1 MHSKASVLIVDD
13 EQFIR
18 QILARIVQRE
28 GYAIGEA
35 SDGKDAL
42 EKLEQTKYDFV
53 ISDIRMPNMDGM
65 ELLAEIK
72 TRFPDTIVILITA
85 YAGDYTAKDVLAV
98 GADHYITKPF
108 KNVEIART
116 LGRLCQKRETA
127 KAKKRN
133 KALVKT

>member
-28 GYAIGEA
+28 GYVIGEA
-35 SDGKDAL
+35 SGGKDAL
-42 EKLEQTKYDFV
+42 EKLEQTKFDFV

-65 ELLAEIK
+65 ELLTKVK
-72 TRFPDTIVILITA
+72 TRFPETMVILITA
-85 YAGDYTAKDVLAV
+85 YAGEYKAEDALTA

-116 LGRLCQKRETA
+116 LDRLYQRREMA
-127 KAKKRN
+127 KAKKHKN
-133 KALVKT
+133 TPVKT